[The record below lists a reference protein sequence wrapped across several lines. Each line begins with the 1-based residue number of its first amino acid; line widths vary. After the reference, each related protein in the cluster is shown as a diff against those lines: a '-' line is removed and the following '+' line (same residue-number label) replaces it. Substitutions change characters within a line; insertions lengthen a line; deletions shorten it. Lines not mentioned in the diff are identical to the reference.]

1 MLFFSHSW
9 TIKLNYSE
17 HAQNKID
24 LFNFTNKM
32 YSKSDVLC
40 DLFNLILQL
49 LWVFR
54 TDSV

>member
-9 TIKLNYSE
+9 TIKLDYSE
-17 HAQNKID
+17 QAQNKID

-32 YSKSDVLC
+32 HSKSDVLC
-40 DLFNLILQL
+40 DLCNLILQL